1 MAESTE
7 ETRIELRELLALS
20 ADLVRATQQNTRH
33 LEIQTQQIGE
43 LTESITALRLES
55 EAQGQRMAQGFERM
69 EQGFERM
76 EQGFERM
83 ERGLDRL
90 EEVVR
95 EQGQQMH
102 QGLDRLEKVVQDQGS
117 QMLTIVQ
124 QLVQVVDHMVADR
137 DR

>member
-33 LEIQTQQIGE
+33 LELQTQQIGK

-55 EAQGQRMAQGFERM
+55 EAQGRRM

-76 EQGFERM
+76 EQ
-83 ERGLDRL
+83 
-90 EEVVR
+90 VVHQ
-95 EQGQQMH
+95 QGRQMH
-102 QGLDRLEKVVQDQGS
+102 ESLDRLEKVVQDQGS

-124 QLVQVVDHMVADR
+124 QLVQVVDHLVVDR
-137 DR
+137 EC